1 MDDSKP
7 CKNCDDLA
15 RKNIE
20 LEIKIKKVESKL
32 SYYENPNS
40 PPSDDSI
47 YWRKQKKERKIENHS
62 KPGQKD
68 GHKGTTHSFKPTRT
82 INHTAKKCS
91 KCGSKN
97 IMQTTQ
103 QTRIIA
109 EIPKPQPITATK
121 HVIPSYLC
129 KNCDS
134 TTTVSG
140 VIPKKGC
147 LGFNLIGIITSLWS
161 ARITVRNIAKMLKSF
176 YCITLSP
183 ACINNSLHNTALALE
198 PFVNKIRSNICSSDS
213 AYFDE
218 TKYSINGDTG
228 WVWTAVNHNSCFITV
243 ENSRGRNVLK
253 QHFESFIGVAVC
265 DGWMPYKIF
274 NIRQRCW
281 AHILREA
288 KHYSEKLDTV
298 NSASLYHYLQKL
310 FFVTTSSSKT
320 KEPNQLAYDS
330 SVKLLERIIS
340 EYANEKE
347 LKKFLTKLNNAKND
361 LFTFLLYCTVEPTNN
376 TAERAL
382 RESVIHRKIRG
393 CVRNQKGC
401 KMFGNLM
408 SCIMT
413 WKMRDSNLLDEI
425 VKYV

>member
-1 MDDSKP
+1 MGDSKP
-7 CKNCDDLA
+7 CKNCDGLA
-15 RKNIE
+15 RKNME

-32 SYYENPNS
+32 SYYENPHS

-47 YWRKQKKERKIENHS
+47 YWRKQKKERKSSSPS

-68 GHKGTTHSFKPTRT
+68 GHKGVTHSFKPTRT
-82 INHTAKKCS
+82 INHTVEKCLMCNS
-91 KCGSKN
+91 TN
-97 IMQTTQ
+97 IIQTTQ

-109 EIPKPQPITATK
+109 EIPKPQPITVTK

-129 KNCDS
+129 KNCGGS
-134 TTTVSG
+134 TTVSG
-140 VIPKKGC
+140 AIPKKGC

-183 ACINNSLHNTALALE
+183 TCINNSLHNTSLALK
-198 PFVNKIRSNICSSDS
+198 PFVQQIRNDISSSDS

-228 WVWTAVNHNSCFITV
+228 WIWTAVNHNSCFITV

-253 QHFESFIGVAVC
+253 QHFESFSGVAVC
-265 DGWMPYKIF
+265 DGWGAYKIF
-274 NIRQRCW
+274 DIRQRCW

-288 KHYSEKLDTV
+288 KHYSEKLDTK

-310 FFVTTSSSKT
+310 FFVTSSSKT

-330 SVKLLERIIS
+330 SVELLERIIS
-340 EYANEKE
+340 EHVNEKE

-376 TAERAL
+376 TAERA
-382 RESVIHRKIRG
+382 
-393 CVRNQKGC
+393 
-401 KMFGNLM
+401 
-408 SCIMT
+408 
-413 WKMRDSNLLDEI
+413 
-425 VKYV
+425 

>member
-7 CKNCDDLA
+7 CKNCDGLA

-20 LEIKIKKVESKL
+20 LEIKIKKLESKL
-32 SYYENPNS
+32 SYYENSNS
-40 PPSDDSI
+40 PPSSDSI
-47 YWRKQKKERKIENHS
+47 YWRKQKKERKSDSPS
-62 KPGQKD
+62 KPGQKP
-68 GHKGTTHSFKPTRT
+68 GHKGTTHSFKPTKT
-82 INHTAKKCS
+82 INHTVEKCS

-97 IMQTTQ
+97 IIQTTQ
-103 QTRIIA
+103 QSRIIA
-109 EIPKPQPITATK
+109 EIPKPSPITVTK

-129 KNCDS
+129 KNCGGS
-134 TTTVSG
+134 TTVSG

-161 ARITVRNIAKMLKSF
+161 ARITVRNISKMLKSF
-176 YCITLSP
+176 YSIKLSP
-183 ACINNSLHNTALALE
+183 ACINNSLHSTSLALE
-198 PFVNKIRSNICSSDS
+198 PFVNKIRNDISSSDS

-228 WVWTAVNHNSCFITV
+228 WIWTAVNHNSCFITV
-243 ENSRGRNVLK
+243 ENSRGRNVLQ
-253 QHFESFIGVAVC
+253 QHFESFRGVAVC

-298 NSASLYHYLQKL
+298 NSVSLYHYLQKL
-310 FFVTTSSSKT
+310 FFVTTSSKT
-320 KEPNQLAYDS
+320 KEPSQLAYDS
-330 SVKLLERIIS
+330 SVKLLESIIS
-340 EYANEKE
+340 EHANEKE

-361 LFTFLLYCTVEPTNN
+361 LFTFLLYYTVEPTNN

>member
-1 MDDSKP
+1 MDNSKP
-7 CKNCDDLA
+7 CKNCDNLT
-15 RKNIE
+15 RKNTK
-20 LEIKIKKVESKL
+20 LEIKIKKLESKL

-40 PPSDDSI
+40 PPSSDSI
-47 YWRKQKKERKIENHS
+47 YWRKQKKDRKSTSPS

-68 GHKGTTHSFKPTRT
+68 GHKGTTHSFKPTRM
-82 INHTAKKCS
+82 IHHTVEKCS

-97 IMQTTQ
+97 IIQTTQ
-103 QTRIIA
+103 QSRIIA
-109 EIPKPQPITATK
+109 EIPKPQPTTVTK

-129 KNCDS
+129 NNCGN

-147 LGFNLIGIITSLWS
+147 LGFNIIGIITSLWS
-161 ARITVRNIAKMLKSF
+161 ARITLRNIAKMLKSF

-183 ACINNSLHNTALALE
+183 ACINNSLHNTSLALE
-198 PFVNKIRSNICSSDS
+198 PFVQRIRKDISSSDY

-228 WVWTAVNHNSCFITV
+228 WIWTAVNHNSCFITV
-243 ENSRGRNVLK
+243 ENSRGRNVLQ
-253 QHFESFIGVAVC
+253 QHFGSFTGVAVC
-265 DGWMPYKIF
+265 DGWLPYKIF

-310 FFVTTSSSKT
+310 FFVTTSSKT

-330 SVKLLERIIS
+330 SIKLLERIIS
-340 EYANEKE
+340 EHANEKE
-347 LKKFLTKLNNAKND
+347 LKKFLTKLNNAKDD
-361 LFTFLLYCTVEPTNN
+361 LFTFLLYDTVEPTNN

-382 RESVIHRKIRG
+382 REPIIHRKIRG

-401 KMFGNLM
+401 RMFGNLM

-413 WKMRDSNLLDEI
+413 WKMRNCNLLDEI

>member
-1 MDDSKP
+1 MSDSKP

-20 LEIKIKKVESKL
+20 LETKIKKLESKL

-40 PPSDDSI
+40 PPSADSI
-47 YWRKQKKERKIENHS
+47 YWRKQKKERKSGSPS
-62 KPGQKD
+62 KPGQKL
-68 GHKGTTHSFKPTRT
+68 GHKGTTHSFKPTNT
-82 INHTAKKCS
+82 INHTVEKCS

-109 EIPKPQPITATK
+109 EIPKPSPITVTK

-129 KNCDS
+129 NNCGS

-147 LGFNLIGIITSLWS
+147 LGFNIIGIITSLWS
-161 ARITVRNIAKMLKSF
+161 ARITLRNIAKMLKSF
-176 YCITLSP
+176 YSIELSP
-183 ACINNSLHNTALALE
+183 GTINNSLYNTSLALE
-198 PFVNKIRSNICSSDS
+198 PLVNKIRNDISSSDS

-218 TKYSINGDTG
+218 TKYSINGNTG
-228 WVWTAVNHNSCFITV
+228 WIWTAVNHNSCFITV
-243 ENSRGRNVLK
+243 ENSRGRNVLQK
-253 QHFESFIGVAVC
+253 YFGSFTGVAVC
-265 DGWMPYKIF
+265 DGWLPYKIF
-274 NIRQRCW
+274 NTRQRCW
-281 AHILREA
+281 AHILRES
-288 KHYSEKLDTV
+288 KHYSEKLDTA
-298 NSASLYHYLQKL
+298 NSVSLYHYLQKL
-310 FFVTTSSSKT
+310 FLVTTSLEI

-330 SVKLLERIIS
+330 SIKLLESIIS
-340 EYANEKE
+340 EHANEKE
-347 LKKFLTKLNNAKND
+347 LKKFLTKLYNAKD
-361 LFTFLLYCTVEPTNN
+361 YLFTFLLHPYVEPTNN

-382 RESVIHRKIRG
+382 REPIIHRKIRG

-401 KMFGNLM
+401 QMFGNLM

-413 WKMRDSNLLDEI
+413 WKMNSCNLLDEI

>member
-1 MDDSKP
+1 MNNSKP
-7 CKNCDDLA
+7 CKNCDGLA

-20 LEIKIKKVESKL
+20 LEIKNNQLESKL

-40 PPSDDSI
+40 PPSSDSI
-47 YWRKQKKERKIENHS
+47 YWRKQKKERKTENHS
-62 KPGQKD
+62 KPGQKP

-82 INHTAKKCS
+82 INHTVEKCS
-91 KCGSKN
+91 KCGNKN
-97 IMQTTQ
+97 IIQTTQ
-103 QTRIIA
+103 QSRIIV
-109 EIPKPQPITATK
+109 EIPKPQPITVTK

-129 KNCDS
+129 NNCDS
-134 TTTVSG
+134 ITAVSG
-140 VIPKKGC
+140 IIPKKGC

-161 ARITVRNIAKMLKSF
+161 ARITTRNIAKMLKSF
-176 YCITLSP
+176 YSIELSP
-183 ACINNSLHNTALALE
+183 ACINNSLYNTSLALE
-198 PFVNKIRSNICSSDS
+198 PFVNKIRNDICSSDS

-228 WVWTAVNHNSCFITV
+228 WIWTAVNHNSCFITV
-243 ENSRGRNVLK
+243 EKSRGRNVLQ
-253 QHFESFIGVAVC
+253 QHFGSFSGVAIC
-265 DGWMPYKIF
+265 DGWGAYKIF

-310 FFVTTSSSKT
+310 FLVTTSLEI
-320 KEPNQLAYDS
+320 KEPNHLAHNS
-330 SVKLLERIIS
+330 SVKLLENIIS
-340 EYANEKE
+340 KYDNDES
-347 LKKFLTKLNNAKND
+347 LQKFLTKLNNAKDN
-361 LFTFLLYCTVEPTNN
+361 LFTFLLHPDIEPTNN

-382 RESVIHRKIRG
+382 REPIIHRKIRG

-413 WKMRDSNLLDEI
+413 WKMRDCNILDEI

>member
-20 LEIKIKKVESKL
+20 LEIKNNQLESKL

-40 PPSDDSI
+40 PPSSNSI
-47 YWRKQKKERKIENHS
+47 YWKKQKKERQSTSPS

-68 GHKGTTHSFKPTRT
+68 GHKGIAHSFKPTKT
-82 INHTAKKCS
+82 INHTAEKCS

-97 IMQTTQ
+97 IIQTTQ

-109 EIPKPQPITATK
+109 EIPKPLPITVTK

-129 KNCDS
+129 NNCGS
-134 TTTVSG
+134 TTTISG

-161 ARITVRNIAKMLKSF
+161 VRITVRNIAKMLKSF
-176 YCITLSP
+176 HCITLSP
-183 ACINNSLHNTALALE
+183 ACINNSLYNTSLALE
-198 PFVNKIRSNICSSDS
+198 PFVNKIRNNICSSDS

-243 ENSRGRNVLK
+243 ENSRGRNVLQ
-253 QHFESFIGVAVC
+253 QHFESFSGVAIC
-265 DGWMPYKIF
+265 DGWGAYKIF
-274 NIRQRCW
+274 DIRQRCW

-288 KHYSEKLDTV
+288 KHYSEKLGTK
-298 NSASLYHYLQKL
+298 NSASLYCYLQKL
-310 FFVTTSSSKT
+310 FFVTTSLEI

-330 SVKLLERIIS
+330 SIKLLEGIIS
-340 EYANEKE
+340 EHVNEKE
-347 LKKFLTKLNNAKND
+347 LKKFLTKLNNAKDN
-361 LFTFLLYCTVEPTNN
+361 LFTFLLHPDVEPTNN

-413 WKMRDSNLLDEI
+413 WKMRDCNILDEI

>member
-7 CKNCDDLA
+7 CKNCDGLA
-15 RKNIE
+15 RKNME
-20 LEIKIKKVESKL
+20 LEIKNNQLESKL

-40 PPSDDSI
+40 PPSSDSI
-47 YWRKQKKERKIENHS
+47 YWRKQKEGRKTEHHS
-62 KPGQKD
+62 KPGQKP
-68 GHKGTTHSFKPTRT
+68 GHKGTTHSFKPTKT
-82 INHTAKKCS
+82 INHTVEKCS

-97 IMQTTQ
+97 IIQTTQ
-103 QTRIIA
+103 QSRIIA
-109 EIPKPQPITATK
+109 EIPKPSPITVTK

-129 KNCDS
+129 KNCGVV
-134 TTTVSG
+134 TTVAG
-140 VIPKKGC
+140 IIPKKGC

-161 ARITVRNIAKMLKSF
+161 ARITVRNISKMLKSF

-183 ACINNSLHNTALALE
+183 ACINNSLYNTSLALE
-198 PFVNKIRSNICSSDS
+198 PFVNKIRNDICSSDS

-228 WVWTAVNHNSCFITV
+228 WIWTAVNHNSCFITV
-243 ENSRGRNVLK
+243 ENSRGRNVLQ
-253 QHFESFIGVAVC
+253 QHFGSFAGVAIC
-265 DGWMPYKIF
+265 DGWGAYKIF

-310 FFVTTSSSKT
+310 FFVTSSSKI

-340 EYANEKE
+340 EHANEKE
-347 LKKFLTKLNNAKND
+347 LKKFLTKLNNAKDD

-376 TAERAL
+376 IAERAI
-382 RESVIHRKIRG
+382 REPIIHRKIRG

-401 KMFGNLM
+401 HMFGNLM
-408 SCIMT
+408 SCIQT
-413 WKMRDSNLLDEI
+413 WKMRDCNLLDDI

>member
-1 MDDSKP
+1 MDDSHQ
-7 CKNCDDLA
+7 CKNCDFL
-15 RKNIE
+15 
-20 LEIKIKKVESKL
+20 LEKIKKLESKL

-40 PPSDDSI
+40 PPSSDSI
-47 YWRKQKKERKIENHS
+47 YWKKQKKERQSTSPS

-68 GHKGTTHSFKPTRT
+68 GHNGTTQSFRPTRT
-82 INHTAKKCS
+82 INHTVEKCS

-97 IMQTTQ
+97 IIQTTQ
-103 QTRIIA
+103 QSRIIA
-109 EIPKPQPITATK
+109 EIPKPQPITVTK

-129 KNCDS
+129 DNCGS

-161 ARITVRNIAKMLKSF
+161 ARITLRNIAKMLKSF
-176 YCITLSP
+176 YSITLSP
-183 ACINNSLHNTALALE
+183 GTINNSLYNTSLALE
-198 PFVNKIRSNICSSDS
+198 PLVNKIRNDISSSDS
-213 AYFDE
+213 VYFDE

-228 WVWTAVNHNSCFITV
+228 WIWTAVNHNSCFITV
-243 ENSRGRNVLK
+243 ENSRGRNVLQK
-253 QHFESFIGVAVC
+253 YFGSFTGVAVC
-265 DGWMPYKIF
+265 DGWLPYKIF
-274 NIRQRCW
+274 NTRQRCW

-288 KHYSEKLDTV
+288 KHYSEKLDTL

-310 FFVTTSSSKT
+310 FLVTTLSKI

-330 SVKLLERIIS
+330 SIKLLESIIS
-340 EYANEKE
+340 EHVNEKE
-347 LKKFLTKLNNAKND
+347 LKKFLTKLYNAKDD

-382 RESVIHRKIRG
+382 REPIIHRKIRG

-413 WKMRDSNLLDEI
+413 WKMRDCNLLDEI